1 MLNKTGERRELEKNT
16 AEQTLRPFEDMD
28 RMFER
33 MFEDFFPRGWLRPF
47 HFRRGWLPE
56 VPFEGLEPR
65 IDMVDHD
72 DRILVRAELPG
83 VEKDALHVSLTAD
96 AVTIKTQSRQED
108 KEEGGHYY
116 RHEIFRGAFARTLSL
131 PCPVRGDKAKAQ
143 FKDGVLELTLPKVQ
157 MSKRQTIKV
166 E

>member
-1 MLNKTGERRELEKNT
+1 MLKKTGERRELEKTT

-56 VPFEGLEPR
+56 DPFEGLEPR
-65 IDMVDHD
+65 IDIVDHD
-72 DRILVRAELPG
+72 DLILVRAELPG
-83 VEKDALHVSLTAD
+83 VEKGTLQVSLTAD
-96 AVTIKTQSRQED
+96 AVTIKAQSRRER
-108 KEEGGHYY
+108 KEEEHYY
-116 RHEIFRGAFARTLSL
+116 RHEITRGAFARTLSL
-131 PCPVRGDKAKAQ
+131 PCAVNGDKAKAQ
-143 FKDGVLELTLPKVQ
+143 FKDGVLELTLPKVEI
-157 MSKRQTIKV
+157 SKRQTVKV